1 MVDPAQTLDSEQLLE
16 WIVALKAQAKAID
29 EQLTAAL
36 AQLTHLV
43 DECEIDQAFKFA
55 DTDGLSWAFSCTSR
69 TSYEY
74 PQAVKEIEGILKTAR
89 KASEADGSA
98 TAKVGAPFWT
108 IRSPKP

>member
-1 MVDPAQTLDSEQLLE
+1 MADLTQTLDSEQLLE

-43 DECEIDQAFKFA
+43 DECEIDQAFKFN
-55 DTDGLSWAFSCTSR
+55 DWAFSCTSR

-74 PQAVKEIEGILKTAR
+74 PQAVREIEGILKTAR

-98 TAKVGAPFWT
+98 TAKVGTPFWT

>member
-1 MVDPAQTLDSEQLLE
+1 MVDSTQTLDSEQLLE
-16 WIVALKAQAKAID
+16 SIVALKAQAKAID

-43 DECEIDQAFKFA
+43 DECEIDQSFRY
-55 DTDGLSWAFSCTSR
+55 GSWAFSCTSR

-89 KASEADGSA
+89 KASEADGTA
-98 TAKVGAPFWT
+98 TAKVGTPFWT

>member
-43 DECEIDQAFKFA
+43 DECEIDQAFKFN
-55 DTDGLSWAFSCTSR
+55 DWAFSCTSR

-74 PQAVKEIEGILKTAR
+74 PQAVREIEGILKTAR

-98 TAKVGAPFWT
+98 TAKVGTPFWT

>member
-1 MVDPAQTLDSEQLLE
+1 MVDLTQALDSEQLLE
-16 WIVALKAQAKAID
+16 SIVALKAQAKDID

-43 DECEIDQAFKFA
+43 DECEIDQCFRYAN
-55 DTDGLSWAFSCTSR
+55 WAFSCTSR

-98 TAKVGAPFWT
+98 TAKIGSPFWT

>member
-43 DECEIDQAFKFA
+43 DECEIDQAFKFN
-55 DTDGLSWAFSCTSR
+55 DWAFSCTSR

>member
-1 MVDPAQTLDSEQLLE
+1 MADLTQTLEPEQLLE
-16 WIVALKAQAKAID
+16 SIVALKAQAKAID

-43 DECEIDQAFKFA
+43 DECEIDQAFKFN
-55 DTDGLSWAFSCTSR
+55 DWAFSCTSR

-74 PQAVKEIEGILKTAR
+74 PQAVREIEGILKTAR

-98 TAKVGAPFWT
+98 TAKVGTPFWT

>member
-1 MVDPAQTLDSEQLLE
+1 MVDLTQTLDSEQLLE
-16 WIVALKAQAKAID
+16 SIVALKAQAKAID
-29 EQLTAAL
+29 EQLAVAL

-43 DECEIDQAFKFA
+43 DECEIDQAFKFN
-55 DTDGLSWAFSCTSR
+55 DWAFSCTSR

-89 KASEADGSA
+89 KASEADGTA
-98 TAKVGAPFWT
+98 TAKVGTPFWT

>member
-16 WIVALKAQAKAID
+16 WIVALKAQAKQID
-29 EQLTAAL
+29 EQLAAAL
-36 AQLTHLV
+36 DHLTHLV
-43 DECEIDQAFKFA
+43 DECEIDQAFTFN
-55 DTDGLSWAFSCTSR
+55 DWAFSCTSR

-74 PQAVKEIEGILKTAR
+74 PQAVREIEGILKTAR

-98 TAKVGAPFWT
+98 TAKVGTPFWT

>member
-1 MVDPAQTLDSEQLLE
+1 MVDSTQTLDSEQLLE
-16 WIVALKAQAKAID
+16 WIVGLKAEAKAID
-29 EQLTAAL
+29 ELLTAAL

-43 DECEIDQAFKFA
+43 DECEIDQCFRY
-55 DTDGLSWAFSCTSR
+55 DNWAFSCTSR

-74 PQAVKEIEGILKTAR
+74 PQAVREIEGILKTAR

-98 TAKVGAPFWT
+98 TPKVGTPFWT

>member
-1 MVDPAQTLDSEQLLE
+1 MVDLTQTLDSEQLLE
-16 WIVALKAQAKAID
+16 SIVALKAQAKAID

-43 DECEIDQAFKFA
+43 DECEIDQAFKFN
-55 DTDGLSWAFSCTSR
+55 DWAFSCTSR

-89 KASEADGSA
+89 KAAEADGSA
-98 TAKVGAPFWT
+98 TAKVGTPFWT
-108 IRSPKP
+108 IRSPRP

>member
-16 WIVALKAQAKAID
+16 SIVALKAQAKAID

-36 AQLTHLV
+36 AQLTHQV
-43 DECEIDQAFKFA
+43 DECEIDQAFKFN
-55 DTDGLSWAFSCTSR
+55 DWAFSCTSR

-74 PQAVKEIEGILKTAR
+74 PQAVREIEGILKTAR

-98 TAKVGAPFWT
+98 TAKVGTPFWT

>member
-43 DECEIDQAFKFA
+43 DECEIDQAFKFN
-55 DTDGLSWAFSCTSR
+55 DWAFSCTSR

-98 TAKVGAPFWT
+98 TAKVGTPFWT

>member
-16 WIVALKAQAKAID
+16 WIVALKAQARAID

-43 DECEIDQAFKFA
+43 DECEIDQAFKFN
-55 DTDGLSWAFSCTSR
+55 DWAFSCTSR

-74 PQAVKEIEGILKTAR
+74 PQAVREIEGMLKTAR

-98 TAKVGAPFWT
+98 TAKVGTPFWT

>member
-1 MVDPAQTLDSEQLLE
+1 MVDSTQTLDSEQLLE
-16 WIVALKAQAKAID
+16 SIVALKAQAKAID

-43 DECEIDQAFKFA
+43 DECEIDQAFKFN
-55 DTDGLSWAFSCTSR
+55 DWAFSCTSR

-89 KASEADGSA
+89 KASEADGTA
-98 TAKVGAPFWT
+98 TAKVGTPFWT

>member
-1 MVDPAQTLDSEQLLE
+1 MVDLTQALDSEQLLE
-16 WIVALKAQAKAID
+16 SIVSLKAQAKAID

-43 DECEIDQAFKFA
+43 DECEIDQAFKFN
-55 DTDGLSWAFSCTSR
+55 DWAFSCTSR

-98 TAKVGAPFWT
+98 TAKIGSPFWT

>member
-43 DECEIDQAFKFA
+43 DECEIDQAFKFN
-55 DTDGLSWAFSCTSR
+55 DWAFSCTSR

-74 PQAVKEIEGILKTAR
+74 PQAVREIEGILKTAR

-98 TAKVGAPFWT
+98 TPKVGTPFWT